1 MERWKYKAEKRAVIM
16 SFTLPVNNELL
27 KKMLLY
33 MSATFMRGNS
43 QWAEFEC
50 HVYAY
55 DVVVIGKGKNSRES
69 SFVILI
75 LLDSSDVL
83 IYL

>member
-1 MERWKYKAEKRAVIM
+1 MII
-16 SFTLPVNNELL
+16 SFTLPVILTLMVNGELM
-27 KKMLLY
+27 KEMLLY
-33 MSATFMRGNS
+33 MSATFMRRNS
-43 QWAEFEC
+43 QWTEFEC

-75 LLDSSDVL
+75 LLDSSSVL